1 MQSIYIAE
9 KRKEKAK
16 WFILEKLREKNLQ
29 KIYFRRDI
37 QISKKAIFL
46 RRYQLSTQMGH
57 LIGKYLD
64 FSIFID
70 KKLY

>member
-1 MQSIYIAE
+1 MILFNVEDVMAIYIKRNLIVMQSIYIAE

-37 QISKKAIFL
+37 
-46 RRYQLSTQMGH
+46 
-57 LIGKYLD
+57 
-64 FSIFID
+64 
-70 KKLY
+70 